1 MKKIIYNSRIWSF
14 YYEPKII
21 DDMVLNED
29 IRKRFKKF
37 VDEIPN
43 IMLYGSPGIG
53 KGTFAHIL
61 LEQTK
66 LPKLW
71 INASDETG
79 IDAMRDKVRSFAT
92 AMGSHGDLKIV
103 VLNEGD
109 SLTSGM
115 QGSQKM
121 LRQLMEDVQKIT
133 RFILLCN
140 YDRYIIPE
148 LRSRFTTLKV
158 ENPPKSDIAKFCL
171 KILKSEKIKL
181 TKETVTHIKTIVE
194 KCYPDIRKTVNV
206 LQENCI
212 DGILGGSRLSASEG
226 IWDKVLKGIVSQ
238 DLENVRQILKSNYID
253 YNELYNYLF
262 ENAGI
267 FKEPG
272 GAILLIGEHLHRNT
286 ISDIKEI
293 NFMHMVVD
301 MVYKKVI

>member
-1 MKKIIYNSRIWSF
+1 MNDSRIWSF
-14 YYEPKII
+14 HYEPKTI
-21 DDMVLNED
+21 DEMVLNED

-37 VDEIPN
+37 VKELPN
-43 IMLYGSPGIG
+43 IMLYGHPGVG

-61 LEQTK
+61 LKETG

-92 AMGSHGDLKIV
+92 SMASHGDMKIV

-121 LRQLMEDVQKIT
+121 LRQLMEDTQKIT

-148 LRSRFTTLKV
+148 LRSRFTTLKI
-158 ENPPKSDIAKFCL
+158 ENPPKTEIAKFCFM
-171 KILKSEKIKL
+171 ILKNENIKL
-181 TKETVTHIKTIVE
+181 NKETVDHIKQIVE
-194 KCYPDIRKTVNV
+194 KCYPDIRRTINV

-212 DGILGGSRLSASEG
+212 DGSLIGSRLSKSEG
-226 IWDKVLKGIVSQ
+226 IWKIILEGIISK
-238 DLENVRQILKSNYID
+238 DIENVRQVLKSNYID
-253 YNELYNYLF
+253 YNELYSYLF
-262 ENAGI
+262 ENAGG

-272 GAILLIGEHLHRNT
+272 GAILKIGEHLHRNT

-301 MVYKKVI
+301 MIYSGIV

>member
-1 MKKIIYNSRIWSF
+1 MNNSIWSF
-14 YYEPKII
+14 HYEPKSI
-21 DDMVLNED
+21 DDMVLDKD

-37 VDEIPN
+37 VTELPN

-61 LEQTK
+61 LEQSK

-79 IDAMRDKVRSFAT
+79 IDTMRDKVRRFAT
-92 AMGSHGDLKIV
+92 SMASKGDMKIV
-103 VLNEGD
+103 ILNEGD
-109 SLTSGM
+109 SLSSGP
-115 QGSQKM
+115 QGAQKM

-133 RFILLCN
+133 RFVLLCN

-148 LRSRFTTLKV
+148 LRSRFTSLKI

-171 KILKSEKIKL
+171 KVLKSEKIKL
-181 TKETVTHIKTIVE
+181 TKESVIHIKSIVE
-194 KCYPDIRKTVNV
+194 KCYPDIRKTINV

-212 DGILGGSRLSASEG
+212 DNILIGSRLSKSEG
-226 IWDKVLKGIVSQ
+226 LWKEILEKILLKDI
-238 DLENVRQILKSNYID
+238 ETIRQILKSNYID
-253 YNELYNYLF
+253 YTELYSYLF
-262 ENAGI
+262 ENAGE

-272 GAILLIGEHLHRNT
+272 GAILSIGEHLHRNA

-293 NFMHMVVD
+293 NFMHMIVD
-301 MVYKKVI
+301 MVYGKII

>member
-1 MKKIIYNSRIWSF
+1 MNNIWSF
-14 YYEPKII
+14 NYEPKTI

-37 VDEIPN
+37 VTELPN
-43 IMLYGSPGIG
+43 MMLYGSPGVG

-92 AMGSHGDLKIV
+92 SMASHGDMKIV

-148 LRSRFTTLKV
+148 LRSRFTTLKI
-158 ENPPKSDIAKFCL
+158 ENPPKPDIAKFCL
-171 KILKSEKIKL
+171 KILKSENIKL
-181 TKETVTHIKTIVE
+181 NKEAVTHIKNIVE
-194 KCYPDIRKTVNV
+194 KCYPDIRRTVNA

-212 DGILGGSRLSASEG
+212 DGQLVGSRLSKSEG
-226 IWDKVLKGIVSQ
+226 IWDIILKGIISKNI
-238 DLENVRQILKSNYID
+238 DNIRQTLKSNYID
-253 YNELYNYLF
+253 YNELYSYLF
-262 ENAGI
+262 ENAGE

-301 MVYKKVI
+301 MIYGNIV

>member
-1 MKKIIYNSRIWSF
+1 MKDIWSF
-14 YYEPKII
+14 KYEPKSI
-21 DDMVLNED
+21 DEMVLNED

-37 VDEIPN
+37 ATELPN
-43 IMLYGSPGIG
+43 IMLYGNPGVG

-61 LEQTK
+61 LEQTG

-92 AMGSHGDLKIV
+92 SMASHGDMKIV

-148 LRSRFTTLKV
+148 LRSRFTTLKI
-158 ENPPKSDIAKFCL
+158 ENPPKTEIAKFCFM
-171 KILKSEKIKL
+171 ILKHEKITLDK
-181 TKETVTHIKTIVE
+181 KTVDRIKIIVE
-194 KCYPDIRKTVNV
+194 KCYPDIRKTINV

-212 DGILGGSRLSASEG
+212 DGKLIGSRLSASEG
-226 IWDKVLKGIVSQ
+226 IWDKILKGIVLK
-238 DLENVRQILKSNYID
+238 DIENIRQILKSNYID
-253 YNELYNYLF
+253 YNELYSYLF
-262 ENAGI
+262 ENAGE

-301 MVYKKVI
+301 MVYGNIV

>member
-1 MKKIIYNSRIWSF
+1 MKNIWSF
-14 YYEPKII
+14 KYEPKSI

-37 VDEIPN
+37 VEEIPN

-53 KGTFAHIL
+53 KGTFTHIL

-66 LPKLW
+66 LPNLW
-71 INASDETG
+71 INASDDTG

-92 AMGSHGDLKIV
+92 SMASHGDMKIV

-121 LRQLMEDVQKIT
+121 LRQLMEDVQHIT

-140 YDRYIIPE
+140 YDRYVIEE
-148 LRSRFTTLKV
+148 LRSRFTTLKI
-158 ENPPKSDIAKFCL
+158 ENPPKPDIAKFCL

-181 TKETVTHIKTIVE
+181 NKETVTHIKSIVE
-194 KCYPDIRKTVNV
+194 KCYPDIRRTVNS

-212 DGILGGSRLSASEG
+212 DGALVGSRSHVDEETWETIKNG
-226 IWDKVLKGIVSQ
+226 IIEKDVEKI
-238 DLENVRQILKSNYID
+238 RQVLKSNYVD

-262 ENAGI
+262 ENAGD

-272 GAILLIGEHLHRNT
+272 GAILLIGEHLYRNT
-286 ISDIKEI
+286 TSDIKEI

-301 MVYKKVI
+301 MIYGNIV

>member
-1 MKKIIYNSRIWSF
+1 MKDIWSF
-14 YYEPKII
+14 SHEPKSI

-37 VDEIPN
+37 ASELPN
-43 IMLYGSPGIG
+43 IMLYGNPGVG

-61 LEQTK
+61 LEQTG

-79 IDAMRDKVRSFAT
+79 IDAMRDKVRGFAT
-92 AMGSHGDLKIV
+92 AMASHGDMKIV

-148 LRSRFTTLKV
+148 LRSRFTSLKI
-158 ENPPKSDIAKFCL
+158 ENPPKSGIAKFCL

-181 TKETVTHIKTIVE
+181 TKESVSHIKHIVE
-194 KCYPDIRKTVNV
+194 KCYPDIRKTINV

-212 DGILGGSRLSASEG
+212 EGNLIGSRLSASEG
-226 IWDKVLKGIVSQ
+226 IWDKILKGIVSK
-238 DLENVRQILKSNYID
+238 DIENVRQILKSNYID
-253 YNELYNYLF
+253 YNELYSYLF
-262 ENAGI
+262 ENAGD

-272 GAILLIGEHLHRNT
+272 GAILLIGEHLHRNA

-301 MVYKKVI
+301 MIYGNIV